1 MDKFDKETRSRIM
14 SNIRSISKIERIPV
28 KLAHLH
34 MRHQP
39 NGIFGKPDFANKS
52 RKVALFID
60 GCYWHGCPEHYKEAK
75 TNTEFWRSKI
85 ERNKQRDVEVTERLE
100 ADGWTVI
107 RIWECELK
115 GMA

>member
-1 MDKFDKETRSRIM
+1 MDRFDKETRSRIM

-39 NGIFGKPDFANKS
+39 KGIYGKPDFANKS

-60 GCYWHGCPEHYKEAK
+60 GCYWHGCPEHYKESK
-75 TNTEFWRSKI
+75 TNTKFWRDKI
-85 ERNKQRDVEVTERLE
+85 ERNKQRDMEVTEKLE
-100 ADGWTVI
+100 TDGWTVI

-115 GMA
+115 EMA